1 VTASAGISLYPQ
13 DGPDVET
20 LLKNADAAMYRAKE
34 KGRNNFQ
41 FYTAE
46 MNRQVNE
53 RLKMESSLRRAL
65 ERNELE
71 LYYQPRIRVADG
83 ALVGCEALLRWQHPE
98 LGLTLPERFIGLA
111 EETGLIIPI
120 GEWVIRTACARARTW
135 QNNGAAPVSVSV
147 NLSMRQF
154 RQEALSNAIDD
165 ALRVSGLDPRLLEME
180 LTESL
185 VMQDTEAAIRVL
197 ERLRE
202 IGVKLSV
209 DDFGTGHSSLS
220 YLTRL
225 PISALKIDQSFV
237 QAIKGTGE
245 SDEGIVAQA
254 IISLGHNLN
263 LKVVGE
269 GVETAVQFDFL
280 KRHSCDEIQGY
291 YFGRPM
297 PAAEFESFAFKR
309 GS

>member
-1 VTASAGISLYPQ
+1 MSGEIVGF
-13 DGPDVET
+13 E
-20 LLKNADAAMYRAKE
+20 
-34 KGRNNFQ
+34 
-41 FYTAE
+41 
-46 MNRQVNE
+46 
-53 RLKMESSLRRAL
+53 
-65 ERNELE
+65 
-71 LYYQPRIRVADG
+71 
-83 ALVGCEALLRWQHPE
+83 ALVRWHHPRQ
-98 LGLTLPERFIGLA
+98 GLISPGAFIPLA
-111 EETGLIIPI
+111 EESGLIIPI
-120 GEWVIRTACARARTW
+120 GEWVIRTACARARAW
-135 QNNGAAPVSVSV
+135 QKNGAAPMSVSV

-154 RQEALSNAIDD
+154 RQEGLSSAVDD

-202 IGVKLSV
+202 IGVELSV

-237 QAIKGTGE
+237 QAIRGTGE
-245 SDEGIVAQA
+245 SGEGIVAQA

-269 GVETAVQFDFL
+269 GVETPVQFDFL
-280 KRHSCDEIQGY
+280 KRHSCDEVQGY
-291 YFGRPM
+291 HFARPM
-297 PAAEFESFAFKR
+297 PVVEFERFASKR